1 MISGTKHT
9 NDDVLYTVFK
19 KHYCPECANRLLRKK
34 VSKIVNSQSP
44 SAKRYDFEVADMSI
58 KGDMNFVHIEFYCSQ
73 CKKYYTVKE
82 AKNKKF

>member
-1 MISGTKHT
+1 MNGYSFKCD
-9 NDDVLYTVFK
+9 NPFYVFFK
-19 KHYCPECANRLLRKK
+19 KHYCPECGNKLFRKK
-34 VSKIVNSQSP
+34 VSKIINSQSP